1 MASFADDLEMRDSL
15 FLLALAQPTQILPK
29 LMTMLEEYD

>member
-1 MASFADDLEMRDSL
+1 MASFADDL
-15 FLLALAQPTQILPK
+15 LLALAQPTQILPK